1 MAEPVQ
7 TSAQGWAPT
16 HCTAAEVTEAASWG
30 GASRAGAAVMAVT
43 GEGGEGAAVMAVTG
57 EGGEGTAV
65 MGGGAAVVL
74 VGEPY
79 HMSSNQI

>member
-7 TSAQGWAPT
+7 TSVQGRAPT
-16 HCTAAEVTEAASWG
+16 HCMAAEVPEGASWG
-30 GASRAGAAVMAVT
+30 GASRA
-43 GEGGEGAAVMAVTG
+43 GAAVMAVTG